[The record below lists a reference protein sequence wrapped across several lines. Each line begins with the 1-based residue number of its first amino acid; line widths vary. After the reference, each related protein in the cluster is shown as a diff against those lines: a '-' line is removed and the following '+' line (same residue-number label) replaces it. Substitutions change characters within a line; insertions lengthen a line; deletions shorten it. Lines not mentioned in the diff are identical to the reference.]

1 MKKLLSIICVA
12 GLMALSVQQ
21 ADAQDTKF
29 GIKGG
34 GTLYS
39 VTTSFAG
46 FEETS
51 SNKIGFAAGLFV
63 EKPFNDLVSLQVEGL
78 FVQKGGEEEGDEFF
92 GDEDITLSYV
102 DVPVLLRVNI
112 PLDGGAQPYVY
123 AGGFAGYLL
132 DATASEEGFEDED
145 VSEFLEDFNYGLTF
159 GAGVSF
165 GMLSLDVRYDMGLA
179 NIYDDSMFADMNDG
193 FGDFF
198 GDAGI
203 EGSTSGFML
212 TAGISF

>member
-1 MKKLLSIICVA
+1 MKKLLSVICVV

-21 ADAQDTKF
+21 AEAQDTKF

-46 FEETS
+46 FDETS
-51 SNKIGFAAGLFV
+51 SNKIGFAAGLYV
-63 EKPFNDLVSLQVEGL
+63 EKPFSDLISLQVEGL
-78 FVQKGGEEEGDEFF
+78 FVQKGGEEEGDDFF
-92 GDEDITLSYV
+92 GDEEITLSYV
-102 DVPVLLRVNI
+102 DVPVLLKVNI

-123 AGGFAGYLL
+123 GGGFAGYLL

-145 VSEFLEDFNYGLTF
+145 ISEFLKDLNYGVTF

-165 GMLSLDVRYDMGLA
+165 GMFNLDIRYDLGLA
-179 NIYDDSMFADMNDG
+179 NIYDDSVFDDMGG
-193 FGDFF
+193 FDDFF
-198 GDAGI
+198 GGASI